1 MNDERT
7 PRRQSGGRPVLA
19 EDRAVQ
25 DIATPRRTRDLIAK
39 HGFTFKKSLGQNFLV
54 DQNILRKIVAA
65 AELDQTKGA
74 LEIGPGIGAL
84 TQQLALAAGKVAAV
98 EIDDRLIPILR
109 DTLADTPNVSIEHGD
124 VLKLDLGALIARE
137 FGGLQGVSVVANLPY
152 YVTTPI
158 LMKLLEEKLPLEHIV
173 VMIQKEVAERMAA
186 KPGGKEYGS
195 LSVAVQY
202 YCVPELVCIVPHTV
216 FIPQP
221 NVDSAVI
228 KLTLRDKP
236 AADVTDEEHFFRT
249 VQACFAQRRKTIANN
264 LTAFVGKDRRGLVA
278 PLLEGCGIEP
288 SRRGE
293 TLTLHEFAALSR
305 ALIEAGLP
313 PKP

>member
-1 MNDERT
+1 MTEGIKAGVDVASPKRT
-7 PRRQSGGRPVLA
+7 K
-19 EDRAVQ
+19 
-25 DIATPRRTRDLIAK
+25 DIIARY
-39 HGFTFKKSLGQNFLV
+39 GFTFKKSLGQNFLI
-54 DQNILRKIVAA
+54 DQNILRNIVSA
-65 AELDQTKGA
+65 AELDETKGA

-84 TQQLALAAGKVAAV
+84 TQKLAHAAGRVAAV
-98 EIDDRLIPILR
+98 EIDNRLIPILT
-109 DTLADTPNVSIEHGD
+109 DVLADTPNVHVVHGD
-124 VLKLDLGALIARE
+124 VLKLDLAELLRE
-137 FGGLQGVSVVANLPY
+137 QFAGLSGVSVVANLPY

-173 VMIQKEVAERMAA
+173 VMIQKEVAQRMAA

-228 KLTLRDKP
+228 KLSLRDKP
-236 AADVTDEEHFFRT
+236 AVEVEDEAHFFQT

-264 LTAFVGKDRRGLVA
+264 LTAYVGKVNREKLG
-278 PLLEGCGIEP
+278 PLLEGIGIDP

-293 TLTLHEFAALSR
+293 TLSLEEFASLSR
-305 ALIEAGLP
+305 ALLAADLRSS
-313 PKP
+313 